1 MVLAAGVQVARVR
14 KCLRER
20 IIEFRAWNKD
30 RVYVA
35 CGDQNFSVCQ
45 QRCGVAL
52 PREVQR
58 SNVCERLSRWIVD
71 LRVHNGT
78 IGTCSAGDQ
87 NGSVGEKRRGVID
100 AGIIRIVTRTG
111 KCTVECIE
119 DLGSGYKTRGA
130 ALASDDQHRS
140 IVQQGSSVQ
149 EPRTVHTRR
158 SGAERGGCRVIKF
171 CGICRGRALVYLAS
185 GNENR
190 TVIQQCRRWVGPCRV
205 QVARA
210 AETVDSERTR
220 NGRHAAN
227 RRPQR
232 VADLAAIY
240 VQVKEENISC
250 RTGRLRQGAAQ
261 DRRRTRW

>member
-35 CGDQNFSVCQ
+35 CGDQN
-45 QRCGVAL
+45 
-52 PREVQR
+52 
-58 SNVCERLSRWIVD
+58 
-71 LRVHNGT
+71 
-78 IGTCSAGDQ
+78 
-87 NGSVGEKRRGVID
+87 GSVGEKRRGMID
-100 AGIIRIVTRTG
+100 AGIDRIVFRTG
-111 KCTVECIE
+111 KCSVECIE

-140 IVQQGSSVQ
+140 IVQQRSSVQ
-149 EPRTVHTRR
+149 EPRTVHNGR
-158 SGAERGGCRVIKF
+158 SGAERGGCRVIKL

-185 GNENR
+185 GNENH
-190 TVIQQCRRWVGPCRV
+190 TVIQQCRRWGGPGRV

-210 AETVDSERTR
+210 AETVDGERTR
-220 NGRHAAN
+220 NGRRAAN
-227 RRPQR
+227 RGPQR

-261 DRRRTRW
+261 DRRRTRWRAIQ